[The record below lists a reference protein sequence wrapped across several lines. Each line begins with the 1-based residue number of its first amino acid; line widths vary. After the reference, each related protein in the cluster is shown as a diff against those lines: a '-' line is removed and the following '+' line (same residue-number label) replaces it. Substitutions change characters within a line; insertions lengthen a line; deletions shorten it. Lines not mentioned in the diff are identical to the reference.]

1 MGLEI
6 KPTLKFICTGTQG
19 EFLQQFLVLLLAFIA
34 LDESIIDVPLLS
46 QQLLNPLIL
55 VEEAYGF
62 LLLFFVELRNPLF
75 QEGNLYT
82 LGWVFLVPALL
93 DARIEKGLAGALPP
107 AHRALAF
114 DEFPVVEDYH
124 LHIARADLHLL
135 KGFGLQRGS
144 LCSQK
149 RWLVEGGLFLYQFQV
164 GGALVLRTQIPDFL
178 SSLHSIE
185 YLNKLI

>member
-82 LGWVFLVPALL
+82 LG
-93 DARIEKGLAGALPP
+93 
-107 AHRALAF
+107 
-114 DEFPVVEDYH
+114 
-124 LHIARADLHLL
+124 
-135 KGFGLQRGS
+135 
-144 LCSQK
+144 
-149 RWLVEGGLFLYQFQV
+149 
-164 GGALVLRTQIPDFL
+164 
-178 SSLHSIE
+178 
-185 YLNKLI
+185 